1 MKVVVQRVSQ
11 ASVKVDG
18 KIVGEIG
25 HGLLL
30 LIGIDR
36 DDTEEDLNFVADK
49 CVHLRIF
56 QDDEGKMNRS
66 LLDVN
71 GSILAISQF
80 TLLGNTRKGR
90 RPSFI
95 QAAPPEKGK
104 EFYERFVEKL
114 KSYGVPVACGIF
126 GAMMDVQLV
135 NQGPVT
141 LIVESVA
148 KNDK

>member
-1 MKVVVQRVSQ
+1 MKVVIQRVSQ
-11 ASVKVDG
+11 ASVRVDG
-18 KIVGEIG
+18 RVVGQIG

-36 DDTEEDLNFVADK
+36 DDTEEDLNFVAEK

-56 QDDEGKMNRS
+56 EDAEGKMNLS
-66 LLDVN
+66 VLDVK
-71 GSILAISQF
+71 GAILAVSQF

-104 EFYERFVEKL
+104 DFYLRFVEKL
-114 KSYGVPVACGIF
+114 KAFDVPVECGIF
-126 GAMMDVQLV
+126 GAMMDVQLI

-148 KNDK
+148 KNGK